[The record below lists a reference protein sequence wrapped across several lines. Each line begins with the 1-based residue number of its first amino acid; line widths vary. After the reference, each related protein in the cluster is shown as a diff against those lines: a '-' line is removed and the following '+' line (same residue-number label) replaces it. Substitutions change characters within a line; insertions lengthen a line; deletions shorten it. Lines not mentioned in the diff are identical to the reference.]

1 MRMCRVLYFYFLIAN
16 PHCLVTNHYTNMHK
30 YEARTFNIPALEGIS
45 QKQIDVHLGL
55 YQGYVKHINLLREQI
70 ADLTATDAEKYAFA
84 IESVR
89 RRMGFEFNGMRMHE
103 FYFPQWEGGP
113 SSEPR
118 GGALDKALSEKYGSW
133 DAFISH
139 FKKVG
144 MSRGSGLA
152 TLAWD
157 SKGNTPHVWW
167 TVDHELG
174 TLADVKVLLALD
186 MWEHAYMVDYVP
198 AEKAKHIDAFL
209 KNLNW
214 DVVEKRFEEL

>member
-1 MRMCRVLYFYFLIAN
+1 
-16 PHCLVTNHYTNMHK
+16 MHT
-30 YEARTFNIPALEGIS
+30 YEAKKFNIPALDGIS

-70 ADLTATDAEKYAFA
+70 ADLTKTDAEKYAFA

-103 FYFPQWEGGP
+103 FYFPQFENGA
-113 SSEPR
+113 SAESRDSELAR
-118 GGALDKALSEKYGSW
+118 ALTEKYGSW
-133 DAFISH
+133 EDFIAH

-144 MSRGSGLA
+144 MSRGSGWA
-152 TLAWD
+152 TLTWD
-157 SKGNTPHVWW
+157 AKGKTPHIYW

-174 TLADVKVLLALD
+174 TLADVHVLIAMD
-186 MWEHAYMVDYVP
+186 MWEHAYMVDYLP

-214 DVVEKRFEEL
+214 SVVAQRFATATA

>member
-1 MRMCRVLYFYFLIAN
+1 
-16 PHCLVTNHYTNMHK
+16 MHT
-30 YEARTFNIPALEGIS
+30 YEAKKFTIPALDGIS
-45 QKQIDVHLGL
+45 QKQIDVHIGL
-55 YQGYVKHINLLREQI
+55 YEGYVKHINLLRSQI
-70 ADLTATDAEKYAFA
+70 ADLSQQDAEKFAFS

-113 SSEPR
+113 TPEPR
-118 GGALDKALSEKYGSW
+118 GSELDRALSEKYGTW
-133 DAFISH
+133 DDFISH

-144 MSRGSGLA
+144 MSRGSGWC

-157 SKGNTPHVWW
+157 KSGKTPHIWW

-174 TLADVKVLLALD
+174 MLANVEVLLAMD
-186 MWEHAYMVDYVP
+186 MWEHSYMVDYLP
-198 AEKAKHIDAFL
+198 AEKSKHIDAFL

-214 DVVEKRFEEL
+214 KIVEDRFAKAAA

>member
-1 MRMCRVLYFYFLIAN
+1 
-16 PHCLVTNHYTNMHK
+16 MHT
-30 YEARTFNIPALEGIS
+30 YEAKKFAIPALEGIS
-45 QKQIDVHLGL
+45 EKQVTVHLGL
-55 YQGYVKHINLLREQI
+55 YEGYVKHINLLRSQI
-70 ADLTATDAEKYAFA
+70 ADLSKDAEKFAFA

-103 FYFPQWEGGP
+103 FYFPQWEGGAT
-113 SSEPR
+113 SEPR
-118 GGALDKALSEKYGSW
+118 GSELDSVLSEKYGNW
-133 DAFISH
+133 DAFITH

-144 MSRGSGLA
+144 MSRGSGWC

-157 SKGNTPHVWW
+157 AKGKTPQVWW

-174 TLADVKVLLALD
+174 MLADVKVLLAMD
-186 MWEHAYMVDYVP
+186 MWEHAYMVDYMP

-214 DVVEKRFEEL
+214 SVVEKRFAEAK

>member
-1 MRMCRVLYFYFLIAN
+1 
-16 PHCLVTNHYTNMHK
+16 MHT
-30 YEARTFNIPALEGIS
+30 YEAKAFTIPALDGIS
-45 QKQIDVHLGL
+45 PKQIDVHLGL
-55 YQGYVKHINLLREQI
+55 YRGYVQHIDLLREHRAELSKI
-70 ADLTATDAEKYAFA
+70 DAEKYAFA

-103 FYFPQWEGGP
+103 FYFPQFEGGP
-113 SSEPR
+113 SPEPR
-118 GGALDKALSEKYGSW
+118 DSDLARALTEKYGTW
-133 DAFISH
+133 EEFIAH

-144 MSRGSGLA
+144 MSRGSGWC

-157 SKGNTPHVWW
+157 RSGKTPHIWW

-174 TLADVKVLLALD
+174 TLADVEVLLAMD

-198 AEKAKHIDAFL
+198 AEKGKHIDSFL

-214 DVVEKRFEEL
+214 KSVEARFAAAAK

>member
-1 MRMCRVLYFYFLIAN
+1 
-16 PHCLVTNHYTNMHK
+16 MHQ
-30 YEARTFNIPALEGIS
+30 YQATTFNIPALQDIS

-70 ADLTATDAEKYAFA
+70 HDLEAQDKEKYAFA
-84 IESVR
+84 IESIR

-103 FYFPQWEGGP
+103 FYFPQLEGGATP
-113 SSEPR
+113 EPR
-118 GGALDKALSEKYGSW
+118 GSALDTVLSEKYGSW
-133 DAFISH
+133 DNFIAH
-139 FKKVG
+139 FKRVG
-144 MSRGSGLA
+144 MSRGSGWA

-157 SKGNTPHVWW
+157 NKGKTPHIWW

-174 TLADVKVLLALD
+174 MLADVDVLLAMD

-209 KNLNW
+209 ANLNW
-214 DVVEKRFEEL
+214 GAVEKWFASAQR